1 MRLSEK
7 IRNYLK
13 LIVYSVYKFVKMFF
27 KSIFTLKKCFDL
39 IVGILYQPIIFCIT
53 WKIIYILDT
62 KIKPWIDKEFIVHYV
77 IMLVILML
85 IIVLFL
91 NAIIEL
97 IYCLCHKKEQYDI
110 IFSIQKGFYNYAL
123 IIISLIAFW
132 IAYDKSIDNI
142 VNLKLLIM
150 GCVFFLCVIVTDLY
164 NFLIHE
170 PNKILEVYKDI
181 LQKKKELLGN

>member
-13 LIVYSVYKFVKMFF
+13 LIVYGVYKFVKMFL

-39 IVGILYQPIIFCIT
+39 IVGTLYQPFIFCIT
-53 WKIIYILDT
+53 WEIIYILNT
-62 KIKPWIDKEFIVHYV
+62 KIKLWISKEFIVHYV
-77 IMLVILML
+77 IILVILML
-85 IIVLFL
+85 VIVILL

-97 IYCLCHKKEQYDI
+97 IYCLRHKKEQYDI

-181 LQKKKELLGN
+181 LQKKKELFGN